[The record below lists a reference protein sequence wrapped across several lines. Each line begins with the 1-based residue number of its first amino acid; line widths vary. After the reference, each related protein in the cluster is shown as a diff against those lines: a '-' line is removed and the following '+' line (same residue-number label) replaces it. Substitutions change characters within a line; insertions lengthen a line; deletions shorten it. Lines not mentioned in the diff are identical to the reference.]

1 VIDRCRSLACIIAAV
16 IRRLK
21 SGSLILLAC
30 AIAATAQVRVSSGV
44 TESNLLEKVD
54 PVYPPIAKTARIQ
67 GSVVLAVE
75 IDKEGAVTS
84 VQVVSGHPMLAT
96 AATDAVKQWRYRPY
110 ILNGEPVA
118 VRTEVTVNFQLGAPD
133 PNFPEG
139 FSKTNVENG
148 IRQFMSDVSQQ
159 VTARGPAAWK
169 DFFENDPGFF
179 MASDGAM
186 VFHDADAAARGIE
199 ALTHTLKHI
208 ELHWGDDL
216 RIDAITPSIAAVAV
230 SWHEVQVDSDSH
242 ETREHGF
249 FTGMAELKDN
259 RWRFR
264 SAHWSSAKPQ
274 AR

>member
-1 VIDRCRSLACIIAAV
+1 V

-21 SGSLILLAC
+21 ICLLILGSC

-44 TESNLLEKVD
+44 TESNILEKVD

-84 VQVVSGHPMLAT
+84 VQVMRGHPMLVT

-110 ILNGEPVA
+110 KLNGEPVA

-159 VTARGPAAWK
+159 VTERGPAAWK
-169 DFFENDPGFF
+169 DFFENDPGLF
-179 MASDGAM
+179 MASDGAI
-186 VFHDADAAARGIE
+186 VFHDADSATRGIE

-208 ELHWGDDL
+208 ELQWEHDL
-216 RIDAITPSIAAVAV
+216 RIDAITPNIAAVAV

-242 ETREHGF
+242 ETTEHGF
-249 FTGMAELKDN
+249 FTGIAELQGQPLALSQ
-259 RWRFR
+259 RPLVFGE
-264 SAHWSSAKPQ
+264 A
-274 AR
+274 ARAIA

>member
-1 VIDRCRSLACIIAAV
+1 M
-16 IRRLK
+16 RRLK
-21 SGSLILLAC
+21 SCLLLLLSC
-30 AIAATAQVRVSSGV
+30 AMVAAAQVRVSSGV

-84 VQVVSGHPMLAT
+84 VKVVSGPPMLVT

-118 VRTEVTVNFQLGAPD
+118 IQTRVTVNFQLGAPD
-133 PNFPEG
+133 SNFPEG
-139 FSKTNVENG
+139 FSKTNVEND

-159 VTARGPAAWK
+159 VTARGPTAWK
-169 DFFENDPGFF
+169 DFFSSDPGFF
-179 MASDGAM
+179 MVSDGAM
-186 VFHDADAAARGIE
+186 VFQDADAAASGIE

-208 ELHWGDDL
+208 ELQWGDDL
-216 RIDAITPSIAAVAV
+216 RIDAITPNIAAVAV
-230 SWHEVQVDSDSH
+230 SWHEVQVDNDSH

-249 FTGMAELKDN
+249 FTGIAELKDN

-264 SAHWSSAKPQ
+264 SAHWSSAKLQP
-274 AR
+274 R